1 MKQIIDQAPS
11 LIITDYG
18 KVKLGEVKVKEPKP
32 GEVLIRTD
40 FSGVSVGTEMYG
52 ASGKSGI
59 WGKPPFTPGYQGVGR
74 IVSFGDSLQTKNLA
88 VGQLVAY
95 FTGAGT
101 HQAFTVASLERVHP
115 VEETIL
121 SRYAG
126 LFVQPSVG
134 ANALNM
140 AGIKSGDNVLVV
152 GQGLIGQFTAAQAR
166 KRGAYVVTT
175 ELSQERIQISKRFCA
190 DQVFDTSLEGAWDE
204 IRKQFPTGFDV
215 VIESTGYLP
224 AVEDSLKCVK
234 FEGVMVFEGYHAG
247 EMRFEYNLAHRS
259 QITAVFP
266 FFIGEPSSRESIIR
280 QITSGSLP
288 VAPHVSHECNWKD
301 SAELYSQLFTPAKDT
316 INGILFDW
324 RDAV

>member
-1 MKQIIDQAPS
+1 MSEMTQAPS
-11 LIITDYG
+11 LIISDYG
-18 KVKLGEVKVKEPKP
+18 KVELGEAKVNEPKP
-32 GEVLIRTD
+32 GEILIRTE
-40 FSGVSVGTEMYG
+40 FSGVSVGTEIYG

-74 IVSFGDSLQTKNLA
+74 IVRFGDSSQNNNLK

-95 FTGAGT
+95 FSGAGT
-101 HQAFTVASLERVHP
+101 HQAFTIANIDRTHP
-115 VEETIL
+115 VEESTL

-134 ANALNM
+134 ANALNL
-140 AGIKSGDNVLVV
+140 AGIKSGDTVLVV
-152 GQGLIGQFTAAQAR
+152 GQGLIGQFTAVQAR
-166 KRGAYVVTT
+166 QRGAYVVTT
-175 ELSQERIQISKRFCA
+175 ELSQERIAISKKYCA
-190 DQVFDTSLEGAWDE
+190 DQVFDTSVQGAWDE
-204 IRKQFPTGFDV
+204 IRTQFPKGFDV

-224 AVEDSLKCVK
+224 VVEDSLKCVR

-247 EMRFEYNLAHRS
+247 EMKFDYNLAHRS
-259 QITAVFP
+259 QIRAVFP
-266 FFIGEPSSRESIIR
+266 FSIGDTLSRESVIR

-301 SAELYSQLFTPAKDT
+301 SAKLYSKLFTPTKDS

-324 RDAV
+324 RDSV